1 MQWKS
6 VKHPHYRPAEGCR
19 SRFKAFRGYRVGK
32 PVWPNVPSK
41 MDVHGYRAVYA
52 TEVYAMYARD
62 EIPKEDKYI
71 CRKDQK
77 GIILDKKSN
86 ARSI

>member
-1 MQWKS
+1 
-6 VKHPHYRPAEGCR
+6 
-19 SRFKAFRGYRVGK
+19 
-32 PVWPNVPSK
+32 

-77 GIILDKKSN
+77 GIILDKKAMLEASKALGHN
-86 ARSI
+86 RIDVVAGHYIRTNM